1 MPIHFI
7 HSRRWLVTSIAALCI
22 AGAAEHSAAPK
33 PKAGKAATRPS
44 SPHGNADAISEE
56 ELKIY
61 LYFLA
66 ADQLEGRNLPS
77 RGYDTAA
84 LFVASHLAEWGLKP
98 GGSTTNTVGP
108 LQPYFMPLALVAKT
122 IIPAE
127 TKAMVTAP
135 GRGRAGAGR
144 GARDASVGVGSSDSP
159 AGPRTVELEY
169 GKDWT
174 ISPGRGAAPLEP
186 GEISGN
192 AVFVGNG
199 YTIEKTKTDPYA
211 GLDVKGK
218 IVIVAGVPP
227 EIAAQQAAARARGED
242 AGGFG
247 GRGPNPLGE
256 ACIDYMS
263 PEQAAAKNGAVAVLS
278 LATFQDLS
286 RTAPAGGRG
295 AGGLNGPAYRVPK
308 LSSNSACPAV
318 PAATIQLSMAN
329 AIFEGEKK
337 SAA

>member
-1 MPIHFI
+1 M
-7 HSRRWLVTSIAALCI
+7 RRFLLLAALGV
-22 AGAAEHSAAPK
+22 AGLAALYSAPQERSKAAAEGSA
-33 PKAGKAATRPS
+33 KASGNF
-44 SPHGNADAISEE
+44 GNADAITQQ
-56 ELKIY
+56 ELKAY

-66 ADQLEGRNLPS
+66 SDQLEGRNLPS

-84 LFVASHLAEWGLKP
+84 LYVASHLAEWGLKP

-122 IIPAE
+122 IIPAD

-135 GRGRAGAGR
+135 GRGRAGGGR
-144 GARDASVGVGSSDSP
+144 GARDANAPAGSSDSP
-159 AGPRTVELEY
+159 AGPRTVEFEY

-174 ISPGRGAAPLEP
+174 SSPGRGAAPLES

-199 YTIEKTKTDPYA
+199 YTVEKTKTDPYA

-218 IVIVAGVPP
+218 IVIVAGLPP
-227 EIAAQQAAARARGED
+227 EIVAQQAAARARGED

-263 PEQAAAKNGAVAVLS
+263 PEQAAAKNGAVA
-278 LATFQDLS
+278 
-286 RTAPAGGRG
+286 
-295 AGGLNGPAYRVPK
+295 
-308 LSSNSACPAV
+308 
-318 PAATIQLSMAN
+318 
-329 AIFEGEKK
+329 
-337 SAA
+337 